1 MNSPYFDTRTRNCN
15 PFENDMNCCTPWNK
29 CGYGKGDCDYDS
41 DCQGNLVCGN
51 RNCGEQ
57 YGHMDCCTYAI
68 TKSSTTTT
76 MTTTMTPTDTTMTMT
91 TTAIKN
97 QHPFKN
103 STAKEK
109 STLFSIKTLTA
120 FVNVVR
126 KTLKSSFFF

>member
-1 MNSPYFDTRTRNCN
+1 MIHGAALISLHSQYSISYYECKHLNAAPC
-15 PFENDMNCCTPWNK
+15 
-29 CGYGKGDCDYDS
+29 S

-68 TKSSTTTT
+68 TTSSTTTT

-120 FVNVVR
+120 LVNVVS